1 MLELGFKALGAYLL
15 GSVIGSLLLGTL
27 RFFSRLKKEIDE
39 RLQTLIEKLQSEV
52 DS

>member
-27 RFFSRLKKEIDE
+27 RGVDIRTQGSGNAGLHFS
-39 RLQTLIEKLQSEV
+39 QLI
-52 DS
+52 